1 MNRHFSN
8 YSLHELATNVG
19 DFKTLLDTANEK
31 YNNTIWKQ
39 FATVLPASNSKRFST
54 IVEEANIVVK
64 ASMLGSTAKKPLR
77 SFEGGKAH
85 GDSIHKIGH
94 GFKVDQ
100 DDIDNIIEL
109 NLIGGD
115 IAYQMVKRY
124 LNRARAI
131 IGGFHAT
138 WNSWIFEAL
147 SNQEIVLKSQDT
159 TLYTVDMGVPD
170 ANKLVVEGTAKWF
183 DEDSTKYNI
192 IKDLLRMDKVADDDA
207 CGMPSNRALFV
218 PKALLQKVLVDPTV
232 IAALKARM
240 VVFSPDNLILTDRYV
255 LNQISATFGLPPIVA
270 IDEKS
275 RIEKDGI
282 PQVDSASF
290 NQDKVIL
297 APTMPLFNMHN
308 SPSDYQR
315 DANPGTIKTFTEG
328 GLIGAIQ
335 LYASDPYSV
344 VTNMESW
351 SFFGFKNP
359 KWLVSLDTG
368 KYHATGLASNV
379 A

>member
-77 SFEGGKAH
+77 SFEGGEAY

-100 DDIDNIIEL
+100 DDIDNVIEL

-124 LNRARAI
+124 LNRAQAI

-147 SNQEIVLKSQDT
+147 SNQQVVLKAQDT
-159 TLYTVDMGVPD
+159 TLWTVDMRVPD
-170 ANKLVVEGTAKWF
+170 THKIKAEGAAWF
-183 DEDSTKYNI
+183 TDPVDSDAPLLYNI
-192 IKDLLRMDKVADDDA
+192 IKDLIRMNKLADEDS
-207 CGMPSNRALFV
+207 CGMPSNRVYLF
-218 PKALLQKVLVDPTV
+218 PKALLQEALADKTV
-232 IAALKARM
+232 IDALKARLIA
-240 VVFSPDNLILTDRYV
+240 FDTDNLILTDRYI
-255 LNQISATFGLPPIVA
+255 LDQISKAFNLPPIVA

-290 NQDKVIL
+290 NTKKVVL
-297 APTMPLFNMHN
+297 VPAMPLFNMHN

-335 LYASDPYSV
+335 LYHSDPYSV
-344 VTNMESW
+344 ITNMESW
-351 SFFGFKNP
+351 SFFSFKNP
-359 KWLVSLDTG
+359 RWIISLDTNDVE
-368 KYHATGLASNV
+368 SS
-379 A
+379 